1 MKRTLSL
8 CAAVLLFALPSLAQ
22 VVSYP
27 SGPEG
32 SVGFGVGTLVAP
44 GSNSASGDHQPQ
56 TVGGGTYLN
65 VSGDVIVHRN
75 FGISGEVAWR
85 ASQNSYQGYQ
95 GFRPILYDFNAMYAP
110 KLGKRARLELVAGL
124 GGISSRFYND
134 YYTCD
139 YYTCTNYSDSNHF
152 MGDVGAGVRL
162 YVTEHV
168 FLRPEFR
175 TYFIKDA
182 WEYSSNHAT
191 RAGVTLGYSFGGHE

>member
-1 MKRTLSL
+1 MKKSAYLFLT
-8 CAAVLLFALPSLAQ
+8 VLFFALPSLAQ

-32 SVGFGVGTLVAP
+32 SVGFGVGTLIAP

-56 TVGGGTYLN
+56 TVGGGAYLN
-65 VSGDVIVHRN
+65 VTGDVIVHKN
-75 FGISGEVAWR
+75 FGVGAEVAWR
-85 ASQNSYQGYQ
+85 ASQNNYQGVQ
-95 GFRPILYDFNAMYAP
+95 GFRPILYDFNAVYAP
-110 KLGKRARLELVAGL
+110 RLGRHARLEVVGGL
-124 GGISSRFYND
+124 GAISSRFYSD
-134 YYTCD
+134 YYVCD
-139 YYTCTNYSDSNHF
+139 YYACSNYADSNHF

-162 YVTEHV
+162 YVKGRV
-168 FLRPEFR
+168 FVRPEFR